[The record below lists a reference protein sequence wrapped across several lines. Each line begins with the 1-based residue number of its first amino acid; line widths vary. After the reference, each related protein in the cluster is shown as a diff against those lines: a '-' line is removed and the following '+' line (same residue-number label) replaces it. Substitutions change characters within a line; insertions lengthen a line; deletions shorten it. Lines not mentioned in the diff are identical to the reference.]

1 MKKKTKKIVG
11 TTIAIVMTFALIVPP
26 FSAMGESTE
35 VTGAET
41 IGTDNPTDTTQEDL
55 IAQQQA
61 KNQRIAAEKKA
72 AKLKKLNKAKRKHL
86 KKIRKGYKSW
96 KSYMTDNQ
104 KKSFKV
110 KIKKIKKAKKI
121 STIMVKHKKIKKIF
135 KKAKAYKREHSY
147 GNKVGVSCYGP
158 YEGECTTATGHAI
171 TNGTYYVAVPISRIV
186 SYSSWKTK
194 SQKDKRHYFYYHE
207 KVYLKN
213 SSRTCIAYVED
224 CGGFEYMKSYGYY
237 RLFDLTPAVFHKLGI
252 SGIGTVTWHY

>member
-1 MKKKTKKIVG
+1 MEKKTKKIVG
-11 TTIAIVMTFALIVPP
+11 TTIAIVMAFVLVATPL
-26 FSAMGESTE
+26 SAMGEPTE
-35 VTGAET
+35 TTGSET

-61 KNQRIAAEKKA
+61 EAERIAAEKRA
-72 AKLKKLNKAKRKHL
+72 AELEKLKKAKKKHL

-104 KKSFKV
+104 KKSYKV

-121 STIMVKHKKIKKIF
+121 STIVVKHKKIKKIF
-135 KKAKAYKREHSY
+135 KKAKAYKKEHSY
-147 GNKVGVSCYGP
+147 RNKVGVSCYGP
-158 YEGECTTATGHAI
+158 YEGECRTATGRTI
-171 TNGTYYVAVPISRIV
+171 TNGTYYVAVPMSRIV
-186 SYSSWKTK
+186 SYSSWKKK
-194 SQKDKRHYFYYHE
+194 SQEGKRHYFYYHE

-213 SSRTCIAYVED
+213 GSRTCTAYVED
-224 CGGFEYMKSYGYY
+224 CGGFGYMKSYGYY